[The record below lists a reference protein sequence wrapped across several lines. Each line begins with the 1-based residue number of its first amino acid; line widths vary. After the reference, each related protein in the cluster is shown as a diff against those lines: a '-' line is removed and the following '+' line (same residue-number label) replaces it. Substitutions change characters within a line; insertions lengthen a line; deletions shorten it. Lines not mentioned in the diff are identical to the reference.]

1 MQRVTSRNNPR
12 VHEAA
17 RLIASSRDR
26 RKAGKC
32 VLEGEHL
39 IAVYLDRVGAPESL
53 LVVDDDAGASRGSP
67 RSSRGCPRTTCWR
80 YRRRSSPKCST
91 LPAAVGAV
99 AVVPTPAPSLPP
111 PAGFHL
117 LLDDLQDPGNVGT
130 MLRTAAAAGVE
141 QVLLSKHCAFAWSPK
156 ALRAGQGAHFLT
168 TIVEDVD
175 LRRVGARVSR
185 AARARGRDRR
195 ARRPR
200 SLRRAAGRAARH
212 RDRQRGR
219 GRIRAAPRD
228 ARTSAS
234 RSRCRAAWNRSTPPP
249 PPRSCC
255 SRRCAS
261 AGPRRASVE
270 DGGEVAAVDAAV
282 VERARPTGPRCPAAS
297 PCTLRHVGR
306 RL

>member
-1 MQRVTSRNNPR
+1 MQRVSSRNNPR
-12 VHEAA
+12 VKEAA

-53 LVVDDDAGASRGSP
+53 LVVDDDARRAARSP
-67 RSSRGCPRTTCWR
+67 RWR
-80 YRRRSSPKCST
+80 RACRAHDVLAIPAALFAEVST
-91 LPAAVGAV
+91 LPVAIGAV

-111 PAGFHL
+111 PARFHL

-175 LRRVGARVSR
+175 LPAWAARVPR
-185 AARARGRDRR
+185 ARRARGRGGR
-195 ARRPR
+195 ARRRAISTTRRWPGRSPSRSATRARACPRR
-200 SLRRAAGRAARH
+200 SLARADVRVTIPMPGGMESLNAAAAAAVVLFEAVRQRRAAANV
-212 RDRQRGR
+212 
-219 GRIRAAPRD
+219 
-228 ARTSAS
+228 S
-234 RSRCRAAWNRSTPPP
+234 
-249 PPRSCC
+249 
-255 SRRCAS
+255 
-261 AGPRRASVE
+261 
-270 DGGEVAAVDAAV
+270 
-282 VERARPTGPRCPAAS
+282 
-297 PCTLRHVGR
+297 
-306 RL
+306 